1 MPAYSLKIRPIGNS
15 LGVILPREVLSA
27 LNLRPGDN
35 LILTD
40 APDGF
45 RVTADDGGFGA
56 AMAAFEHTR
65 RKYRNAFRE
74 LAK

>member
-1 MPAYSLKIRPIGNS
+1 MAHALKIRPIGNS
-15 LGVILPREVLSA
+15 LGVILPRAVLTA
-27 LNLRPGDN
+27 LNLRAGDS
-35 LILTD
+35 LILTE

-45 RVTADDGGFGA
+45 RVTPDDGGFGA

-65 RKYRNAFRE
+65 RKYRNAFHE